1 MAGGPESAAWD
12 ELSRVV
18 QAELAAWRAA
28 HPRATLAEIEAAVGE
43 ATRRLQAQY
52 LRDLVAASPSAD
64 LAATPPDERP
74 RCPACGGRLVPRGR
88 GERAVLT
95 PGQPEPVAIRRSYA
109 VCAGCGAGLFP
120 SGGNSGDGAGLGVD
134 SGCAR

>member
-1 MAGGPESAAWD
+1 MPGPGAWE

-18 QAELAAWRAA
+18 QTDLAAWRAA

-43 ATRRLQAQY
+43 ATRRLQARY
-52 LRDLVAASPSAD
+52 LHDLVAASPSAD
-64 LAATPPDERP
+64 LAATPPAERP
-74 RCPACGGRLVPRGR
+74 ACPRCGGRLVPRGQ

-120 SGGNSGDGAGLGVD
+120 PG
-134 SGCAR
+134 